1 MGRLKDIFGY
11 ARNNNVKALNRAI
24 ENEGRRHHAVY
35 MANMMFTDDI
45 NKNYDSF
52 LKIRNT
58 IGSLYHAISEN
69 YLQKGKIRDT
79 LEEQYG
85 NKLLI
90 QNELG
95 VLTEKQLF
103 QLVYRNA
110 MEYYF
115 RIDVS
120 EHSDFHSYFEEALQY
135 RIVSV
140 FLQDDIERILLKI
153 NEDIEIV
160 LEDTKNLDFLVQ
172 NLEKFDQG
180 NDTYRV
186 ILERLT
192 DSIRNV
198 VLRDDKFDEDYFAA
212 VKEASAVIQAIL
224 Q

>member
-11 ARNNNVKALNRAI
+11 ARNNDVKALNRAI

-52 LKIRNT
+52 LEIRNT

-69 YLQKGKIRDT
+69 YLQKRKIRNT

-95 VLTEKQLF
+95 ALTEKQLF
-103 QLVYRNA
+103 RLVYSKA
-110 MEYYF
+110 LEYYF
-115 RIDVS
+115 RIDMS
-120 EHSDFHSYFEEALQY
+120 EPSDFHSYFEEAIQY
-135 RIVSV
+135 RIVSA
-140 FLQDDIERILLKI
+140 FLQDDIERILLKV

-160 LEDTKNLDFLVQ
+160 LEDTKNLNFLVQ

-180 NDTYRV
+180 NDTYRL

-198 VLRDDKFDEDYFAA
+198 VLRDDEFDGDYFAA
-212 VKEASAVIQAIL
+212 VKETSAVIQAIL
-224 Q
+224 